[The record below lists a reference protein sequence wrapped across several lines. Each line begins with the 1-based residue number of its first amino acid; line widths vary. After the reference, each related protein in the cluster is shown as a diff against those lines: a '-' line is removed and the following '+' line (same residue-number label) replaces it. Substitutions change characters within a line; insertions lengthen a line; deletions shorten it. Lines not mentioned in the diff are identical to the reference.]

1 MAAFFL
7 NLAYCSEHECSSEI
21 ARCLRRHAYL
31 NLWYRRIVS
40 LIVVYTLQRMLFIGF
55 NLSSLET
62 VPDRVWLLALL
73 DGLRFDLCIIATLNI
88 PLMVFHGLRRF
99 APSLTPKIWMDRF
112 ISLSFLMVNLPI
124 IFFGIVDSRLFSF
137 TGRRTSPAFF
147 DILADIKGQAL
158 GILLQFWHLSLP
170 ASLALAFFC
179 WLTWQRKTDYFH
191 ESHSDLPLKTNSRI
205 TRLEIKKNLA
215 PITAF
220 IAIGFLL
227 IRGGWQTKPLGP
239 AHAYNWQPV
248 ALANM
253 VLNSGMTILRTPPSS
268 KVVRDAFFST
278 RSEVRAI
285 LGQQE
290 AHEQTVPLAAGKNFV
305 VLVVESLAA
314 EYVGFLNDGHGY
326 TPVLDNLATQSIAF
340 TTSFANGRRSIDAMP
355 AIFSGIPAWRDEPFV
370 TSPYSANELRSAP
383 KNLGMMGYKSMF
395 LHGAA
400 KGSMHFDV
408 FSKLAGF
415 DEYIGKGDYP
425 SSEDDDG
432 QWGIFDEPFLQ
443 FSIDK
448 ISETKAPFLAGI
460 FTLTSHNPFK
470 IPAKYMN
477 KFPKGTLPIHESIGY
492 VDYALG
498 QFFKTAQTKPWF
510 NNTIFVITGDH
521 TSLSDKPSYANMPGR
536 FRVPIIFYD
545 PSGALP
551 RVSTSKIASHIDIT
565 PTILALAGSQ
575 STQTGF
581 FGGDLFS
588 RTWSGRF
595 IQQEYGTWY
604 YNDGTCQITI
614 VPNGATSFF
623 APEDFSWATLT
634 SPKNI
639 PDAGGRLQI
648 LNAGRQYYSTGL
660 LDDDWFKN

>member
-1 MAAFFL
+1 M
-7 NLAYCSEHECSSEI
+7 
-21 ARCLRRHAYL
+21 
-31 NLWYRRIVS
+31 NLWHRRIVA
-40 LIVVYTLQRMLFIGF
+40 LIAAYTLQRMLFIGF
-55 NLSSLET
+55 NLPSLEA
-62 VPDRVWLLALL
+62 VPDSIWLLAMM

-88 PLMVFHGLRRF
+88 PLMVLHGMRRF
-99 APSLTPKIWMDRF
+99 APSTVGKVWIDRF
-112 ISLSFLMVNLPI
+112 VSLSFLVVNLPI

-137 TGRRTSPAFF
+137 TGRRISPAFF
-147 DILADIKGQAL
+147 SIVSDLKGQTF
-158 GILLQFWHLSLP
+158 GVLLQFWYLSLP
-170 ASLALAFFC
+170 AFLATAFFC
-179 WLTWQRKTDYFH
+179 WLTWQRKTGDFP
-191 ESHSDLPLKTNSRI
+191 DLDSEQPLKSIKQT
-205 TRLEIKKNLA
+205 TRLKIKKNWP

-220 IAIGFLL
+220 VAIGFLL

-239 AHAYNWQPV
+239 AHAYIWQPI

-253 VLNSGMTILRTPPSS
+253 VLNSGMTILRSPASS
-268 KVVRDAFFST
+268 KVVRDHFFAT
-278 RSEVRAI
+278 LPEVRAI
-285 LGQQE
+285 LGQAESQDK
-290 AHEQTVPLAAGKNFV
+290 TIPLAAGKNFV

-314 EYVGFLNDGHGY
+314 EYVGFLNKGHGY
-326 TPVLDNLATQSIAF
+326 TPVLDELATKSITF
-340 TTSFANGRRSIDAMP
+340 TTAFANGRRSIDAMP
-355 AIFSGIPAWRDEPFV
+355 AIFSGIPAWHDEPFV
-370 TSPYSANELRSAP
+370 TSPYASNELHSAP
-383 KNLGMMGYKSMF
+383 KLLGMIGYQSMF

-415 DEYIGKGDYP
+415 DQYIGKGDYP
-425 SSEDDDG
+425 NSKDDDG

-443 FSIDK
+443 FSIEK
-448 ISETKAPFLAGI
+448 IAKMREPFLAGI

-470 IPAKYMN
+470 IPENYKDV
-477 KFPKGTLPIHESIGY
+477 FPKGTLPIHESIGY
-492 VDYALG
+492 ADYAIG
-498 QFFKTAQTKPWF
+498 QFFKTAQTKTWF

-521 TSLSDKPSYANMPGR
+521 ASLSDKSAYSNMPGR

-551 RVSTSKIASHIDIT
+551 QVPATKIASHIDIA

-575 STQTGF
+575 APQTGL

-614 VPNGATSFF
+614 VPSGATSFF
-623 APEDFSWATLT
+623 APEDFSWTKIS

-639 PDAGGRLQI
+639 ADAADRLKI
-648 LNAGRQYYSTGL
+648 LNAERQYYTTGL
-660 LDDDWFKN
+660 LDDNWFKK